1 MPGQPCSKQLPPAA
15 LIALL
20 ESFRVGSSKQ
30 IRRASSSPRAVPCAI
45 CPLQT
50 HPSRAA
56 SPRSSWAAAC
66 AWLHGTEL
74 GRERTTSP
82 PRNPAP
88 IRPTPLHA
96 PQCIPIN
103 HALACP
109 LPCGGVWGSPVTPGR
124 WCGDAQPSARNCCSR
139 HLSGSSHLSGA
150 ARQSSIPTLGPR
162 DAAEGLGGEGGV
174 NRVGHKVAPLLVAVL
189 SAAPEILRGGGGG
202 GACVGLSMGR
212 RMGAERFKGA
222 RHGFGVFVTPRVW
235 GRCGDMGDGAALVV
249 VSFGRAARGAPG
261 FVRCVGGRW
270 GGPGVSG
277 ESSAGLRCR
286 RPHFPCDGPWG
297 RGDTASGTQQL

>member
-1 MPGQPCSKQLPPAA
+1 M
-15 LIALL
+15 
-20 ESFRVGSSKQ
+20 
-30 IRRASSSPRAVPCAI
+30 
-45 CPLQT
+45 LQKG
-50 HPSRAA
+50 
-56 SPRSSWAAAC
+56 W
-66 AWLHGTEL
+66 
-74 GRERTTSP
+74 
-82 PRNPAP
+82 
-88 IRPTPLHA
+88 
-96 PQCIPIN
+96 
-103 HALACP
+103 
-109 LPCGGVWGSPVTPGR
+109 
-124 WCGDAQPSARNCCSR
+124 
-139 HLSGSSHLSGA
+139 
-150 ARQSSIPTLGPR
+150 
-162 DAAEGLGGEGGV
+162 GGEGSV

-189 SAAPEILRGGGGG
+189 PAAPEILRGGGGG

-286 RPHFPCDGPWG
+286 RPHFPCDGPRG
-297 RGDTASGTQQL
+297 GGDTASGTQQLRGPPVGQFLGAGPTGSCLEQELTR